1 MKKYL
6 FSLIPFV
13 LLGVQPDVPGHARSL
28 TDDPGLQPTVTQ
40 RKVQEVVTG
49 ILTKYHYRPVELND
63 SLSSKI
69 WDNYLKEIDNSKAY
83 LLADDVKSLE
93 KYRYEMDEALPAGN
107 LLPAYEVYNLY
118 MKRFRERMAHVTR
131 LLDDKKSYDFT
142 ADESYETDR
151 DKTSWAKNSDELD
164 DLWRKMLKSQA
175 LELKLAGKADTAA
188 VKLLKERYNNLD
200 RYYTKLTSDYV
211 FQMFMN
217 SFAECI
223 DPHTSY
229 MAPPDATRFK
239 DEMAQSFEGIG
250 ASLVQEGDY
259 TKIREL
265 IPGGPAIKSNLL
277 HIDDRIVGV
286 GQGESG
292 NVVSVTGWNLDE
304 VVKLIRGPKGSTVRL
319 SILPVESPVGAPPK
333 EIKLTRDK
341 IKLEEGVAKREVVP
355 FTYEGKE
362 YKLGLITIPGFYQD
376 FDGMRRGNRDANS
389 TSKDVRG
396 FLEEFKKEGITGVV
410 IDLRNNGGGSLDE
423 AIKLSGLFIKNGPVV
438 QVKDASGKIDVD
450 SDPDPSQVYAGP
462 LAVLVNRFSAS
473 ASEIFA
479 GAIQDYKRG
488 LVIGEQTYGK
498 GTVQQLLDLNQALPK
513 EGEKVGLLKM
523 TRAKFYRITGSST
536 QHRGVTPDIE
546 LPSRFTAEEFGESS
560 QPSALPWDQ
569 IVASRFDL
577 YPDVTA
583 QNLQKIKNQYQER
596 LKTDPELKQLVTD
609 VEDFKKMKDKT
620 VVSLNEAKRR
630 AELDELKKKAELAK
644 TTKQAAQKTSSI
656 QFRGGGGTAGQ
667 DVASAGSTRVSGSTA
682 ERPEVATAQ
691 AGTPNI
697 ASKMERDTQLKETT
711 RILADWIALKK

>member
-13 LLGVQPDVPGHARSL
+13 LLGVQPDISSRAQGRTDQPG
-28 TDDPGLQPTVTQ
+28 GLQPTVTQ

-49 ILTKYHYRPVELND
+49 ILTKYHYRPVQLSD

-83 LLADDVKSLE
+83 LLAEDVQSFE
-93 KYRYEMDEALPAGN
+93 KYRYQMDEALPQGN
-107 LLPAYEVYNLY
+107 LLPAYDVYNQY
-118 MKRFRERMAHVTR
+118 MKRFKERIAFVNQT
-131 LLDDKKSYDFT
+131 LADKKTFDFST
-142 ADESYETDR
+142 DESYDTDR
-151 DKTSWAKNSDELD
+151 EKAAWAKSSTDLN

-175 LELKLAGKADTAA
+175 LELKLSGKADTAT
-188 VKLLKERYNNLD
+188 VKLLKDRYANLD

-217 SFAECI
+217 SFAESI

-229 MAPPDATRFK
+229 MAPPDASRFK

-250 ASLVQEGDY
+250 ASLVQENDH

-277 HIDDRIVGV
+277 HINDRIVGV

-292 NVVSVTGWNLDE
+292 PITDVVGWNLDE

-319 SILPVESPVGAPPK
+319 NILPVEAPVGAPPK

-341 IKLEEGVAKREVVP
+341 IKLEEGVAKREIIP
-355 FTYEGKE
+355 LTYEGKE

-376 FDGMRRGNRDANS
+376 FEGVRRGSREANS
-389 TSKDVRG
+389 TSKDVRQ
-396 FLEEFKKEGITGVV
+396 FLEEFKKQGVSGV
-410 IDLRNNGGGSLDE
+410 LVDLRNNGGGSLDE

-438 QVKDASGKIDVD
+438 QVKDASGRVDVD
-450 SDPDPSQVYAGP
+450 SDPDPAQVYAGP
-462 LAVLVNRFSAS
+462 LAVMVNRFSAS

-546 LPSRFTAEEFGESS
+546 FPSRFSAEEFGESS

-569 IVASRFDL
+569 IMTARFEP
-577 YPDVTA
+577 YSDVSA
-583 QNLQKIKNQYQER
+583 QALQNVKTRYESR
-596 LKTDPELKQLVTD
+596 LKSDPELKQLINE
-609 VEDFKKMKDKT
+609 VEDFKRMRSKT
-620 VVSLNEAKRR
+620 VVSLNETTRR
-630 AELDELKKKAELAK
+630 AELEEAKKRAEQAK
-644 TTKQAAQKTSSI
+644 NDKEAAQKKSNI
-656 QFRGGGGTAGQ
+656 QFRVGGMAGQ
-667 DVASAGSTRVSGSTA
+667 DVASADPGAEEERLDAPVPAPTVNLATRL
-682 ERPEVATAQ
+682 
-691 AGTPNI
+691 
-697 ASKMERDTQLKETT
+697 ERDMQLKETT